1 MVLIRILNN
10 AFAIAVEIG
19 LVVAIAW
26 LGYSWPLGFAV
37 LTTMVSL
44 GLGLYLEIARV
55 TFELPFYFRRAGRGR
70 KLAARLAAASEACFK
85 ALVAGLAGLLTFL
98 GTDLNRLMWVAILFG
113 VVTFAG
119 AGILRRLAI
128 SFEAVPSR
136 WGYFRLAAPLGVLF
150 SLALSFWPAASLS
163 TIGYEIFNLPEQPSL
178 ESASELLFILKQ
190 KFDELVISVLSTML
204 DADLARIG
212 GAFLSVNVLT
222 GFVLALYAVA
232 VSEVGRLI
240 ESRAPEAGPVSKPAV
255 TPAGRGLS
263 ASDRVPPRL
272 S

>member
-1 MVLIRILNN
+1 MFLIRILNN

-37 LTTMVSL
+37 LTAVVSL

-70 KLAARLAAASEACFK
+70 KLAARLLAAGEACLK
-85 ALVAGLAGLLTFL
+85 ALVAGLVGLLTFL
-98 GTDLNRLMWVAILFG
+98 GTDQSRLLTVAVFFG
-113 VVTFAG
+113 IITFAG
-119 AGILRRLAI
+119 ASVLRRLAI

-136 WGYFRLAAPLGVLF
+136 WGYFRLGAPLGVLF
-150 SLALSFWPAASLS
+150 SLAISFWPAASLS
-163 TIGYEIFNLPEQPSL
+163 TIGYEILNLPERPSL
-178 ESASELLFILKQ
+178 EKASEVLFILKQ
-190 KFDELVISVLSTML
+190 KFDELVVTVLSL
-204 DADLARIG
+204 VLNADLARIA

-232 VSEVGRLI
+232 VSEIGRMI
-240 ESRAPEAGPVSKPAV
+240 EDGSPAAGKVSGAPAAPGPKGA
-255 TPAGRGLS
+255 AQ
-263 ASDRVPPRL
+263 ADRVPPRL
-272 S
+272 R